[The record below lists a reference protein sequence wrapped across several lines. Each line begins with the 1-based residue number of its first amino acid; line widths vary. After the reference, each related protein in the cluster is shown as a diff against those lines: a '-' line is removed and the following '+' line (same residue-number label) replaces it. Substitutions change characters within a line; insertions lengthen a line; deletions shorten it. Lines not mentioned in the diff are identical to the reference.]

1 MGVDPRR
8 EGRCDGVTR
17 ALRFARERDEPRVPP
32 RGCAKAGMPERA
44 TDEGRSANARR
55 TREQA
60 EAVDDMENAID
71 DARLSRGVIGSSSS
85 YANPAY
91 APTRGAV
98 DESFESVPLK
108 GAGRSLAQRA
118 SAHLKALKKSI
129 KKAFT
134 DSGNS
139 SSPAS
144 TARRTTYAN
153 DTFVGSPP
161 TGQMLASHHA
171 RSRSVDLQHILG
183 NLEETLEGAD
193 TAATLLHELRDS
205 GGDPDVDAATN
216 DALEQ
221 ELSDVC
227 EAHRSHLTQ
236 VAEMSGAGV
245 ALSEEQ
251 LGTLLSTVE
260 KLNAALLAMKSE
272 TGGHIDAVSAPSAAP
287 DGRPSLGSSRIECA
301 TTEEEEAAMIAQAI
315 AASLSVQPSTSE
327 ESGTENALPA
337 PVAAAPPAL
346 PPTSQQSASA
356 TSRPKTNEELLGNL
370 IDL

>member
-1 MGVDPRR
+1 
-8 EGRCDGVTR
+8 
-17 ALRFARERDEPRVPP
+17 
-32 RGCAKAGMPERA
+32 
-44 TDEGRSANARR
+44 
-55 TREQA
+55 
-60 EAVDDMENAID
+60 MENAID
-71 DARLSRGVIGSSSS
+71 DARVSRGVVGSSSS
-85 YANPAY
+85 HANPAY
-91 APTRGAV
+91 APIRGTV

-139 SSPAS
+139 STQAS
-144 TARRTTYAN
+144 TARRTTYSN

-161 TGQMLASHHA
+161 TGQMLARHHA

-183 NLEETLEGAD
+183 NLEETLEGAA
-193 TAATLLHELRDS
+193 TAATLLHELRES
-205 GGDPDVDAATN
+205 GGDPDADAATN
-216 DALEQ
+216 DALDQ
-221 ELSDVC
+221 ELTDVC

-260 KLNAALLAMKSE
+260 NINAALLAIKSE
-272 TGGHIDAVSAPSAAP
+272 TGRHTDAVSAPRAVP
-287 DGRPSLGSSRIECA
+287 EGRPSLGSSRIECA
-301 TTEEEEAAMIAQAI
+301 MTEEEEAAMMAQAI
-315 AASLSVQPSTSE
+315 AASLSVQPSASE
-327 ESGTENALPA
+327 ETRTENALPT
-337 PVAAAPPAL
+337 PVAAVPPPLPLTTAV
-346 PPTSQQSASA
+346 PPTSTPQQSASA
-356 TSRPKTNEELLGNL
+356 TSRPKTNEDLLANL